1 MEKTIPPF
9 SFTVDRDEEKE
20 EIKLQYHVI
29 WYGET
34 LTLMTRS
41 TGKNLLK
48 IMDPHSL
55 QPPARCRRRRE
66 GDQRWWTTGA
76 AAVLGYIP
84 RVRRRLVPLIVMAS
98 HRILREFLRC
108 HQNL

>member
-20 EIKLQYHVI
+20 EIKLQYQVI
-29 WYGET
+29 WHGKT

-48 IMDPHSL
+48 TMDPHSL
-55 QPPARCRRRRE
+55 QPPTRCRRRRE
-66 GDQRWWTTGA
+66 GDQRWWMTGA
-76 AAVLGYIP
+76 AGGALHPGTKQC
-84 RVRRRLVPLIVMAS
+84 L
-98 HRILREFLRC
+98 
-108 HQNL
+108 NLMEIAETCGT